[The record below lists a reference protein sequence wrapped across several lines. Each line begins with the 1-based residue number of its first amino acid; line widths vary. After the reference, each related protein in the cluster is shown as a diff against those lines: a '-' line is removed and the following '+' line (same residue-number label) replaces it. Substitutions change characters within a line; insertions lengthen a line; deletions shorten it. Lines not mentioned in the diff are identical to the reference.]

1 MKNQRKILII
11 EDNSDIQQ
19 LYKYAFEAGG
29 YKVKTSNNG
38 LDGMNDAV
46 DFMPDVILLDIMMPE
61 MNGFEVLRAFVANT
75 SLSIPVIVVSNL
87 SQENDKQQAIQAGA
101 ALYLVKSDFEGP
113 DLVAKVDD
121 YMNRITVS
129 TNPKPA
135 AEKEADDQIVY

>member
-113 DLVAKVDD
+113 DLVAKVDE

-129 TNPKPA
+129 TNPRP
-135 AEKEADDQIVY
+135 ADDSEPEEKTVY

>member
-1 MKNQRKILII
+1 MTSQRKVLII

-19 LYKYAFEAGG
+19 LYKLSFEAGG

-75 SLSIPVIVVSNL
+75 SLSIPVIVISNL

-113 DLVAKVDD
+113 DLVAKVDE
-121 YMNRITVS
+121 YMNRMTVS
-129 TNPKPA
+129 TNPRP
-135 AEKEADDQIVY
+135 ADDSEPEEKTVY